1 VTDAKAPDQ
10 AAHLGRLGTAAAWI
24 SAVCCLP
31 HLALKVLWTVDVPLG
46 IDDRSVLVRNDWVAG
61 NAVMAVV
68 QLTGLLVVLGLTWPC
83 AHRMPTW
90 LLLIPVWVGTGLLFE
105 VVVGAVLMGVFSASS
120 QASGGSNDF
129 GGIQPWVFV
138 MVYSSFAGQGIALAI
153 AFACHVRSR
162 WGRLLGQRTS
172 EVLARPTARA
182 GSWVEV
188 HLVGMAEAVAGMAVA
203 VALVCGYWAAGGSFG
218 ASGAQPDPTR
228 ALQASGVV
236 AAVTAVAGLFA
247 IAGRWGRQTPFW
259 VPAALTWVG
268 SGAVAAFDGLI
279 LLLFLVFRPDGAD
292 AGWGLTDTILVIKVV
307 VGLLAG
313 AVGALAVS
321 AAAEDLRLQRAD
333 PGHVLE
339 GRPVERAAAESRQPA
354 APSVLGRRGEPGG
367 PRYPGAGAAGSRP
380 CAAAGARLRRA
391 NERPAAR

>member
-31 HLALKVLWTVDVPLG
+31 YLALKVLWTVDVPLG

-228 ALQASGVV
+228 ALQASGWLRLSPPSLGCSPSPVDGDGRRRSGYRRLSPGSARV
-236 AAVTAVAGLFA
+236 RWPRSMGSSSCCSWCSDQTA
-247 IAGRWGRQTPFW
+247 PM
-259 VPAALTWVG
+259 P
-268 SGAVAAFDGLI
+268 
-279 LLLFLVFRPDGAD
+279 
-292 AGWGLTDTILVIKVV
+292 
-307 VGLLAG
+307 
-313 AVGALAVS
+313 VGA
-321 AAAEDLRLQRAD
+321 
-333 PGHVLE
+333 
-339 GRPVERAAAESRQPA
+339 
-354 APSVLGRRGEPGG
+354 
-367 PRYPGAGAAGSRP
+367 
-380 CAAAGARLRRA
+380 
-391 NERPAAR
+391 